1 MVLQNKEYVPYYL
14 NALYF
19 CRVERKV
26 SMFLLFSQRKQEI
39 EQPLSHW
46 REYCHRHFVL
56 LGTGKQVFGTAI
68 KGLIGGIP
76 EFVTIWT

>member
-1 MVLQNKEYVPYYL
+1 
-14 NALYF
+14 
-19 CRVERKV
+19 
-26 SMFLLFSQRKQEI
+26 MFLLFSQRKQEI
-39 EQPLSHW
+39 EQPLRHW

-56 LGTGKQVFGTAI
+56 LGTVLVLGTGKQVFGTAI

>member
-1 MVLQNKEYVPYYL
+1 
-14 NALYF
+14 
-19 CRVERKV
+19 
-26 SMFLLFSQRKQEI
+26 MFLLFSQRKQEI